1 VVARDERSIGSD
13 DGIGHPVPGRLCA
26 GRARRPGAAAAGR
39 PVGPEATGAPVR
51 DWIVCALVAAAAR
64 FVPVPLL
71 DDAVADRA
79 TVEAVRR
86 TLRVHGRTY
95 PVDRVS
101 PLYQGQGWAS
111 RLLRSVARLPL
122 RLALYPFRKIVRVVG
137 AVRGVPA
144 DVTRVLALAHT
155 TDRVLARGG
164 LSSDD
169 PQALR
174 QEARVV
180 RAAFDAVLREMDL
193 RLLRGVLGDA
203 LTGVRGLSEAVI
215 AHGRDRFDRDR
226 RAGSLEAPGPMVE
239 TVARV
244 QEALRRP
251 EVRRQVAEFDAR
263 LDARLGVRPGAG
275 PGSG

>member
-1 VVARDERSIGSD
+1 VTTASVTPSPDGPAPDVPAGPEPQPPVA
-13 DGIGHPVPGRLCA
+13 PVD
-26 GRARRPGAAAAGR
+26 
-39 PVGPEATGAPVR
+39 PEATGAPVR

-64 FVPVPLL
+64 FVPVPVL

-86 TLRVHGRTY
+86 TLRAHGRTY

-111 RLLRSVARLPL
+111 GLLRSVARLPF

-169 PQALR
+169 PQVLR
-174 QEARVV
+174 QEAREV

-215 AHGRDRFDRDR
+215 AYGRDRFDRDR
-226 RAGSLEAPGPMVE
+226 RAGSLEAPGPMAE
-239 TVARV
+239 AVARV

-263 LDARLGVRPGAG
+263 LDARLGIRPGAG